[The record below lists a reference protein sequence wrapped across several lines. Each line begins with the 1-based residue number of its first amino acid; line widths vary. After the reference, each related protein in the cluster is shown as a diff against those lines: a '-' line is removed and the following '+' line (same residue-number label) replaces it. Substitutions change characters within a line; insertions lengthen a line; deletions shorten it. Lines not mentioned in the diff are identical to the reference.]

1 MKHRFESHETQ
12 KSSLASRNLI
22 ISIAGFLVVV
32 ILFWLGTSLVSSRTD
47 SREAEILRDAI
58 TRGIVRCYAI
68 EGAYPESLR
77 HLQENYG
84 LTYDEERFFI
94 DYQALGSN
102 MMPDVTVIDRRDNK

>member
-12 KSSLASRNLI
+12 KSGLASRNLI

-32 ILFWLGTSLVSSRTD
+32 VLFWVGTSVVSSRTD
-47 SREAEILRDAI
+47 SREAQILKDAI
-58 TRGIVRCYAI
+58 NRGMVRCYAL

-77 HLQENYG
+77 YLKEHYG

-102 MMPDVTVIDRRDNK
+102 MIPDVTVIDRRDKK